1 MLSQEFYGRNCLQ
14 VARDLLGKILVVS
27 SPPSGDREG
36 EKVITAGRIVETEAY
51 RENDP
56 ASHAWVGKTP
66 RNEIMFG
73 EPGRVYVYFIYGMY
87 EMFNLV
93 TEAKGKPA
101 AVLIR
106 ALEPLAGVE
115 AMRKRRPHVRAD
127 RDLLNGPGRL
137 ARAMGILMSH
147 KGETA
152 FGPNIA
158 VFDDGFKP
166 ESVTA
171 SPRVGISEGLEHL
184 WRFYITENRCVSKAP
199 QNKLGQVLSGTKRK
213 DAEAERKNSQ

>member
-1 MLSQEFYGRNCLQ
+1 MRTESSLIKSLKKSSAAKLSREFYERNTLE
-14 VARDLLGKILVVS
+14 VARELLGKVLLVHS
-27 SPPSGDREG
+27 DG
-36 EKVITAGRIVETEAY
+36 EVTAGRIVETEAY

-56 ASHAWVGKTP
+56 ACHAWVGKTP

-87 EMFNLV
+87 EMLNLV

-106 ALEPLAGVE
+106 ALEPLSGIE
-115 AMRKRRPHVRAD
+115 AMRKRRPHVRAE

-137 ARAMGILMSH
+137 ARAMGVKLSH

-152 FGPNIA
+152 FGPNIM

-166 ESVTA
+166 ESITV
-171 SPRVGISEGLEHL
+171 SPRVGISCGKENF
-184 WRFYITENRCVSKAP
+184 WRFYVTESACVSKAP
-199 QNKLGQVLSGTKRK
+199 QNKLGRILK
-213 DAEAERKNSQ
+213 